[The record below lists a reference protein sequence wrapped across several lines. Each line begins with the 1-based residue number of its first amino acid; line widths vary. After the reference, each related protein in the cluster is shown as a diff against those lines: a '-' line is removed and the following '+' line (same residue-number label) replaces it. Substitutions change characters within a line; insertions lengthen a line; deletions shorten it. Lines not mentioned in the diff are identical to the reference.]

1 MRWNEEENIRWK
13 VSLPGLGHSTPI
25 VWGDRIIVTAAI
37 PIGEELEPRYSGAPG
52 AHDNLP
58 VTRRQRFI
66 AVALNPRNGS
76 IVWQRTLNEQL
87 PHEGGHETGSPASA
101 SPVTDGERVFVFFG
115 SFGLFCL
122 TMEDGEPVWQA
133 DLGRMHSKH
142 GHGEGSS
149 PTLCGE
155 VLIVNW
161 DHEGSSYVIAFDKR
175 TGRQRWKVN
184 RDEVT
189 SWATPLVVEHNGAVQ
204 VVISGTGRVRGYDPE
219 NGRVIWECGGLSANV
234 VASPVS
240 ADGIVIAASSY
251 DTSTM
256 VAIRLDGARGDITGT
271 GQIAWSRVQRTP
283 YVPSPLLEGG
293 AVWFLRHYQGILSRV
308 VTESGEEPTGPF
320 RLGPIRNVY
329 ASPVAAAGRIHIT
342 DLEGTTLVMTG
353 DARPKLLSINR
364 LDDSFSASAAI
375 VDSQLYLR
383 GRSYLYC
390 VAED

>member
-1 MRWNEEENIRWK
+1 MRAD
-13 VSLPGLGHSTPI
+13 T
-25 VWGDRIIVTAAI
+25 
-37 PIGEELEPRYSGAPG
+37 
-52 AHDNLP
+52 
-58 VTRRQRFI
+58 
-66 AVALNPRNGS
+66 
-76 IVWQRTLNEQL
+76 
-87 PHEGGHETGSPASA
+87 SPASA